1 MSNPLLASTDLPLFD
16 RITPADVGPAIDAL
30 LARSSEALETVT
42 KADFPAQ
49 WEAISA
55 VLDVATEKLGTAWGM
70 RGRCLAALAGG
81 GAGATWRHAYQ
92 VELRE
97 AWGGRAGGLG
107 GLVRG
112 VRGA

>member
-1 MSNPLLASTDLPLFD
+1 MTHSQNASTHDIAELKKL
-16 RITPADVGPAIDAL
+16 VYQ
-30 LARSSEALETVT
+30 ARA
-42 KADFPAQ
+42 K
-49 WEAISA
+49 
-55 VLDVATEKLGTAWGM
+55 AWGM
-70 RGRCLAALAGG
+70 RGRCLAAMAGG

-97 AWGGRAGGLG
+97 AWGRRAGGLG

>member
-1 MSNPLLASTDLPLFD
+1 MPCISSGILRLGRSA
-16 RITPADVGPAIDAL
+16 
-30 LARSSEALETVT
+30 ARLVYQARV
-42 KADFPAQ
+42 K
-49 WEAISA
+49 
-55 VLDVATEKLGTAWGM
+55 VWGM
-70 RGRCLAALAGG
+70 RGRCLAAMAGG

-97 AWGGRAGGLG
+97 AWGRRAGGLG